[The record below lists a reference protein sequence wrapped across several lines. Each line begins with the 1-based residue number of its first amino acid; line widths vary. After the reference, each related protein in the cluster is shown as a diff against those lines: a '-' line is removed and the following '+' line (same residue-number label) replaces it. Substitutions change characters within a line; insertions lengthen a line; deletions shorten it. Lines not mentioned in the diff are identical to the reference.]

1 MACGAHSKI
10 QNNMPNNKVINM
22 LLVLLFCFFF
32 FFLVI
37 QTVTLVQIN
46 KMSDDNGLRESKRSV
61 GVVRENES

>member
-1 MACGAHSKI
+1 
-10 QNNMPNNKVINM
+10 M

-32 FFLVI
+32 LVI
-37 QTVTLVQIN
+37 QTVTPVQIN